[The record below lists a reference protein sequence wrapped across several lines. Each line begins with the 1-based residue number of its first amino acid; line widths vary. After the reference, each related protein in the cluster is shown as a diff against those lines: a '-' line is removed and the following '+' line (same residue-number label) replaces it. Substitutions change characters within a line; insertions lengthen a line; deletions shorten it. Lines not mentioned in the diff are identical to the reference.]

1 MSPQE
6 RSLVYQLVMTFFQ
19 RDDCDCDLRL
29 VCGIA
34 TTVHI
39 HATGSGSDEAQVI
52 LPPRAS

>member
-52 LPPRAS
+52 LPPS